1 MAKYLPTLDEVR
13 EFRKIP
19 CMRDSLLRG
28 LGGGIGL
35 GIVWGV
41 VSRQPRRVGDGIFL
55 GFTLFASASWL
66 LCRRNDRVRR
76 EAVYRMMMSQSRP
89 VDPDL
94 LEKSSREDTAAVNE
108 AVMEDVRSLSK
119 KL

>member
-1 MAKYLPTLDEVR
+1 MAEYLPTADEMR
-13 EFRKIP
+13 DFRKIP

-35 GIVWGV
+35 GIVWGAV
-41 VSRQPRRVGDGIFL
+41 TRQPKRVGDGIFL
-55 GFTLFASASWL
+55 GFALFSSGSWL

-76 EAVYRMMMSQSRP
+76 EAVHRMMMSQSRP

-94 LEKSSREDTAAVNE
+94 LEKGSREDTAAVNE
-108 AVMEDVRSLSK
+108 AVLEDVRSLRRD
-119 KL
+119 